1 MIRLEEINKIFHK
14 KNKAVQ
20 ALKNV
25 TLEIAKG
32 DIYGIIGYSGS
43 GKSTLVR
50 TINLLERPS
59 TGEIYLSGQAISTL
73 SEKQLIPYR
82 RKIGMIFQ
90 HFNLLSS
97 QTVFDNIAF
106 PLMLAGMPKGQID
119 VRVKE
124 LLTLINLDEK
134 SDDYPAALSGGQ
146 KQRVAIARAL
156 ASQPE
161 ILLCDEATSA
171 LDPQT
176 TRSIL
181 SLLKRINRELGIT
194 IVLITHQMEVV
205 RAICTRVAV
214 ISQGEI
220 VEENTVENIFNN
232 AQSPITKELLNPTL
246 VID

>member
-106 PLMLAGMPKGQID
+106 PLMLAGMHKGQID

-124 LLTLINLDEK
+124 LLTLIDLEEK